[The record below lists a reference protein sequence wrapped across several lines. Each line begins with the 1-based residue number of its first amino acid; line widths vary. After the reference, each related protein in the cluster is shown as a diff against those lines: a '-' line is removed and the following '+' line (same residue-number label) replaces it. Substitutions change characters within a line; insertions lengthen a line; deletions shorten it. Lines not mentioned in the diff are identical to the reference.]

1 MEACLEIYGFYRP
14 IIKRTIVGML
24 CVAILT
30 GAVFSRKAVG
40 TKEYLSAEKQ
50 EETRND
56 IAVSKME
63 KIVAAESQEIIVS
76 EPDKT
81 VMAEAKDNLAEKE
94 EAIIAAES
102 KVNIVDVPKNIIVDG
117 TKDIIMD
124 TPKNTVVDEA
134 KDVITD
140 EPKDTIVDEAKDV
153 ITDESK
159 DTIVDEANDIPKN
172 DAEES
177 EDAKTDIAETATPFL
192 IDEAGMLYGI
202 NEEMLDC
209 RSGVLELPS
218 ENCVGIRSHAFIN
231 GFTDIYEIYIPS
243 NISVIETGAFDGI
256 DNLFDIMVEEGNIN
270 YTSIDG
276 VLYDEEEITLLAFPA
291 GRTGGYIVPTQ
302 TERIA
307 ANAFAQT
314 GLSVIDIRDCGTLLI
329 EDDRAAQLVRCEQ

>member
-30 GAVFSRKAVG
+30 GAVFSRKTVG

-56 IAVSKME
+56 VAVSKME
-63 KIVAAESQEIIVS
+63 KIVAAESQKIIVS

-102 KVNIVDVPKNIIVDG
+102 KVSIVDVPKNIIVDG

-153 ITDESK
+153 ITDEPK
-159 DTIVDEANDIPKN
+159 DTIVNESNDIPKN
-172 DAEES
+172 DTEES
-177 EDAKTDIAETATPFL
+177 EDAKTDIAETAMPFL

>member
-63 KIVAAESQEIIVS
+63 KIVAAGSQEIIVS

-94 EAIIAAES
+94 EAI
-102 KVNIVDVPKNIIVDG
+102 
-117 TKDIIMD
+117 MD

-140 EPKDTIVDEAKDV
+140 EPKDTIVN
-153 ITDESK
+153 ES
-159 DTIVDEANDIPKN
+159 NDIPKN
-172 DAEES
+172 DTEES

>member
-63 KIVAAESQEIIVS
+63 KIVAAGSQEIIVS

-94 EAIIAAES
+94 EA
-102 KVNIVDVPKNIIVDG
+102 
-117 TKDIIMD
+117 IMD

-153 ITDESK
+153 ITDEPK
-159 DTIVDEANDIPKN
+159 DTIVNESNDIPKN
-172 DAEES
+172 DTEES

-256 DNLFDIMVEEGNIN
+256 DNLFDIMVE
-270 YTSIDG
+270 
-276 VLYDEEEITLLAFPA
+276 
-291 GRTGGYIVPTQ
+291 
-302 TERIA
+302 
-307 ANAFAQT
+307 
-314 GLSVIDIRDCGTLLI
+314 
-329 EDDRAAQLVRCEQ
+329 

>member
-14 IIKRTIVGML
+14 IIKRTIVGVL

-40 TKEYLSAEKQ
+40 TKEYLSAKKQ

-56 IAVSKME
+56 VAVSKME
-63 KIVAAESQEIIVS
+63 KIVAAESQKIIVS

-94 EAIIAAES
+94 EAI
-102 KVNIVDVPKNIIVDG
+102 
-117 TKDIIMD
+117 MD
-124 TPKNTVVDEA
+124 TPKNMVVDEAKDVITDEPKNTIVDEA

-140 EPKDTIVDEAKDV
+140 EPKDTIVN
-153 ITDESK
+153 ES
-159 DTIVDEANDIPKN
+159 NDIPKN
-172 DAEES
+172 DTEES

-209 RSGVLELPS
+209 RSGVLELSS

>member
-40 TKEYLSAEKQ
+40 TKEYLSAKKQ
-50 EETRND
+50 EKTRND
-56 IAVSKME
+56 VAVSKME
-63 KIVAAESQEIIVS
+63 KIVAAESQKIIVS

-94 EAIIAAES
+94 EAI
-102 KVNIVDVPKNIIVDG
+102 
-117 TKDIIMD
+117 MD

-140 EPKDTIVDEAKDV
+140 EPKNTIVDEAKDV
-153 ITDESK
+153 ITDEPK
-159 DTIVDEANDIPKN
+159 DTIVNESNDIPKN
-172 DAEES
+172 DTEES

>member
-56 IAVSKME
+56 VAVSKME

-117 TKDIIMD
+117 TKDIIVD

>member
-63 KIVAAESQEIIVS
+63 KIVAAGSQEIIVS

-81 VMAEAKDNLAEKE
+81 VMTEAKDNLAEKE

-102 KVNIVDVPKNIIVDG
+102 KANIVDVPKNIIVDG

-124 TPKNTVVDEA
+124 TPKDTVVDEA

-153 ITDESK
+153 ITDEPK
-159 DTIVDEANDIPKN
+159 DTIVDESNDIPKN
-172 DAEES
+172 DTEES

>member
-1 MEACLEIYGFYRP
+1 MEGCLEIYGFYRP

-56 IAVSKME
+56 VAVSKME

-81 VMAEAKDNLAEKE
+81 VMAEVKDNLAEKE
-94 EAIIAAES
+94 EA
-102 KVNIVDVPKNIIVDG
+102 
-117 TKDIIMD
+117 IMD

-153 ITDESK
+153 ITDEPK
-159 DTIVDEANDIPKN
+159 DTIVDESNDIPKN
-172 DAEES
+172 DTEES

-307 ANAFAQT
+307 ANAFVQT

>member
-14 IIKRTIVGML
+14 IMKRTIVGIL

-50 EETRND
+50 EETKKD
-56 IAVSKME
+56 IVASNME
-63 KIVAAESQEIIVS
+63 KIVVAEPQEIIAS

-81 VMAEAKDNLAEKE
+81 VMAEAKDILAEQE
-94 EAIIAAES
+94 EAAIADAP
-102 KVNIVDVPKNIIVDG
+102 KNMIVDGTKDIITDTPKNIIVDG
-117 TKDIIMD
+117 TKDSIMD
-124 TPKNTVVDEA
+124 TPKNTVVNEA

-140 EPKDTIVDEAKDV
+140 EPKDTIVN
-153 ITDESK
+153 ES
-159 DTIVDEANDIPKN
+159 NDIPKN
-172 DAEES
+172 DTEES

-209 RSGVLELPS
+209 TSGVLELPS

-256 DNLFDIMVEEGNIN
+256 DNLFDIMVEEGNLN

-276 VLYDEEEITLLAFPA
+276 VLYDEDRTTLLTFPA

-329 EDDRAAQLVRCEQ
+329 EDDRAVQLVRCEQ

>member
-1 MEACLEIYGFYRP
+1 MEGCLEIYGFYRP

-50 EETRND
+50 EETGND

-102 KVNIVDVPKNIIVDG
+102 KVNIVDVPKN
-117 TKDIIMD
+117 
-124 TPKNTVVDEA
+124 TVVDEA

-140 EPKDTIVDEAKDV
+140 EPKDTIVN
-153 ITDESK
+153 ES
-159 DTIVDEANDIPKN
+159 NDIPKN
-172 DAEES
+172 DTEES

-202 NEEMLDC
+202 NEEMMDC

>member
-14 IIKRTIVGML
+14 IMKRTIVGIL

-56 IAVSKME
+56 IAISKME
-63 KIVAAESQEIIVS
+63 KIAAAEPQEIIAS

-81 VMAEAKDNLAEKE
+81 VMAEAKDILAEQE
-94 EAIIAAES
+94 EAAIA
-102 KVNIVDVPKNIIVDG
+102 
-117 TKDIIMD
+117 D
-124 TPKNTVVDEA
+124 TPKNTVVNEA

-140 EPKDTIVDEAKDV
+140 EPKDTIVN
-153 ITDESK
+153 ES
-159 DTIVDEANDIPKN
+159 NDIPKN
-172 DAEES
+172 DTEES
-177 EDAKTDIAETATPFL
+177 EDAKTDIVETATPFL

-209 RSGVLELPS
+209 TSGVLELPS

-256 DNLFDIMVEEGNIN
+256 DNLFDIVVEEGNLN

-276 VLYDEEEITLLAFPA
+276 VLYDEDRTTLLTFPA

-329 EDDRAAQLVRCEQ
+329 EDDRAVQLVRCEQ

>member
-1 MEACLEIYGFYRP
+1 MEGCLEIYGFYRP

-94 EAIIAAES
+94 EAI
-102 KVNIVDVPKNIIVDG
+102 
-117 TKDIIMD
+117 MD

-140 EPKDTIVDEAKDV
+140 EPKDTIVN
-153 ITDESK
+153 ES
-159 DTIVDEANDIPKN
+159 NDIPKN
-172 DAEES
+172 DTEES

>member
-56 IAVSKME
+56 VAVSKME

-153 ITDESK
+153 ITDEPK

>member
-40 TKEYLSAEKQ
+40 TKEYLSAKKQ

-56 IAVSKME
+56 VAVSKME
-63 KIVAAESQEIIVS
+63 KIVAAESQKIIVS

-94 EAIIAAES
+94 EA
-102 KVNIVDVPKNIIVDG
+102 
-117 TKDIIMD
+117 IMD

-153 ITDESK
+153 ITDEPK
-159 DTIVDEANDIPKN
+159 DTIVNESNDIPKN
-172 DAEES
+172 DTEES

-243 NISVIETGAFDGI
+243 NISVIEIGAFDGI

-314 GLSVIDIRDCGTLLI
+314 GLSVIDIRDCKTLLI

>member
-56 IAVSKME
+56 VAVSNME

-153 ITDESK
+153 IIDEPK
-159 DTIVDEANDIPKN
+159 NTIVNESNDIPKN
-172 DAEES
+172 DTEES

>member
-14 IIKRTIVGML
+14 IVKRTIVGML

-50 EETRND
+50 EETKND
-56 IAVSKME
+56 IAVSNME
-63 KIVAAESQEIIVS
+63 KIVAAEPQEIIAS

-81 VMAEAKDNLAEKE
+81 VMAEAKDILAEKE
-94 EAIIAAES
+94 EAAIADAP
-102 KVNIVDVPKNIIVDG
+102 KNMIVDGTKDIITDTPKNIIVDG
-117 TKDIIMD
+117 TKDSIMD
-124 TPKNTVVDEA
+124 TPKNTVVDEV

-140 EPKDTIVDEAKDV
+140 EPKDTIVDE
-153 ITDESK
+153 S
-159 DTIVDEANDIPKN
+159 NDIPKN
-172 DAEES
+172 DTEEI
-177 EDAKTDIAETATPFL
+177 ENVKTDIAETATPFL
-192 IDEAGMLYGI
+192 IDGDGMLYGI

-209 RSGVLELPS
+209 TSGVLELPS
-218 ENCVGIRSHAFIN
+218 ENCVGIRSHVFIN

-256 DNLFDIMVEEGNIN
+256 DNLFDIMVEEGNLN
-270 YTSIDG
+270 YASIDG
-276 VLYDEEEITLLAFPA
+276 VLYDEDRATLLTFPA

>member
-40 TKEYLSAEKQ
+40 TKGYLSAEKQ

-63 KIVAAESQEIIVS
+63 KIVAAGSQEIIVS

-94 EAIIAAES
+94 EA
-102 KVNIVDVPKNIIVDG
+102 
-117 TKDIIMD
+117 IMD

>member
-63 KIVAAESQEIIVS
+63 KIVAAGSQEIIVS

-153 ITDESK
+153 ITDEPK
-159 DTIVDEANDIPKN
+159 DTIVNESNDIPKN
-172 DAEES
+172 DTEES

>member
-56 IAVSKME
+56 VAVSNME

-153 ITDESK
+153 ITDEPK
-159 DTIVDEANDIPKN
+159 NTIVNESNDIPKN
-172 DAEES
+172 DTEES

-291 GRTGGYIVPTQ
+291 GRIGGYIVPTQ

>member
-40 TKEYLSAEKQ
+40 TKEYLSAKKQ

-56 IAVSKME
+56 VAVSKME
-63 KIVAAESQEIIVS
+63 KIVAAESQKIIVS

-102 KVNIVDVPKNIIVDG
+102 KVSIVDVPKNTI
-117 TKDIIMD
+117 
-124 TPKNTVVDEA
+124 VDEA

-140 EPKDTIVDEAKDV
+140 EPKDTIVN
-153 ITDESK
+153 ES
-159 DTIVDEANDIPKN
+159 NDIPKN
-172 DAEES
+172 DTEES

-329 EDDRAAQLVRCEQ
+329 EDDKAAQLVRCEQ

>member
-63 KIVAAESQEIIVS
+63 KIVAAESQKIIVS

-102 KVNIVDVPKNIIVDG
+102 KVSIVDVPKNTI
-117 TKDIIMD
+117 
-124 TPKNTVVDEA
+124 VDEA

-140 EPKDTIVDEAKDV
+140 EPKDTIVN
-153 ITDESK
+153 ES
-159 DTIVDEANDIPKN
+159 NDIPKN
-172 DAEES
+172 DTEES
-177 EDAKTDIAETATPFL
+177 EDAKTDIAEAATPFL

-209 RSGVLELPS
+209 KSGVLELPS

>member
-40 TKEYLSAEKQ
+40 TKEYLSAKKQ

-56 IAVSKME
+56 VAVSKME
-63 KIVAAESQEIIVS
+63 KIVAAESQKIIVS

-94 EAIIAAES
+94 EA
-102 KVNIVDVPKNIIVDG
+102 
-117 TKDIIMD
+117 IMD

-140 EPKDTIVDEAKDV
+140 EPKDTIVN
-153 ITDESK
+153 ES
-159 DTIVDEANDIPKN
+159 NDIPKN
-172 DAEES
+172 DTEES

-307 ANAFAQT
+307 ANVFAQT

>member
-14 IIKRTIVGML
+14 IMKRTIVGIL

-56 IAVSKME
+56 IAISKME
-63 KIVAAESQEIIVS
+63 KIAAAEPQEIIAS

-81 VMAEAKDNLAEKE
+81 VMAEAKDILAEQE
-94 EAIIAAES
+94 EAAIADAP
-102 KVNIVDVPKNIIVDG
+102 KNMIVDGTKDIITDTPKNIIVDG
-117 TKDIIMD
+117 TKDSIMD
-124 TPKNTVVDEA
+124 TPKNMVVDEA

-140 EPKDTIVDEAKDV
+140 EPKDTIVN
-153 ITDESK
+153 ES
-159 DTIVDEANDIPKN
+159 NDIPKN
-172 DAEES
+172 DTEES

-209 RSGVLELPS
+209 TSGVLELPS
-218 ENCVGIRSHAFIN
+218 ENCVGIRSHVFIN

-256 DNLFDIMVEEGNIN
+256 DNLFDIMVEEGNLN

-276 VLYDEEEITLLAFPA
+276 VLYDEDRMTLLTFPA

-329 EDDRAAQLVRCEQ
+329 EDDRAVQLVRCEQ

>member
-1 MEACLEIYGFYRP
+1 MEIYGFYRP

-40 TKEYLSAEKQ
+40 TKEYLSAKKQ

-56 IAVSKME
+56 VAVSKME
-63 KIVAAESQEIIVS
+63 KIVAAESQKIIVS

-102 KVNIVDVPKNIIVDG
+102 KVSIVDVPKNTI
-117 TKDIIMD
+117 
-124 TPKNTVVDEA
+124 VDEA

-140 EPKDTIVDEAKDV
+140 EPKDTIVN
-153 ITDESK
+153 ES
-159 DTIVDEANDIPKN
+159 NDIPKN
-172 DAEES
+172 DTEES

>member
-40 TKEYLSAEKQ
+40 TKGYLSAEKQ

-56 IAVSKME
+56 VAVSKME
-63 KIVAAESQEIIVS
+63 KIVAAGSQEIIVS

-81 VMAEAKDNLAEKE
+81 VMAETKDNLAEKE
-94 EAIIAAES
+94 EAIM
-102 KVNIVDVPKNIIVDG
+102 DTPKNTVVDEA
-117 TKDIIMD
+117 KDVITD
-124 TPKNTVVDEA
+124 EPKNTVVDEA

-140 EPKDTIVDEAKDV
+140 EPKDTIVDE
-153 ITDESK
+153 S
-159 DTIVDEANDIPKN
+159 NDIPKN
-172 DAEES
+172 DTEES
-177 EDAKTDIAETATPFL
+177 EDAKKDIAETATPFL

>member
-81 VMAEAKDNLAEKE
+81 VMAEA
-94 EAIIAAES
+94 
-102 KVNIVDVPKNIIVDG
+102 
-117 TKDIIMD
+117 
-124 TPKNTVVDEA
+124 
-134 KDVITD
+134 
-140 EPKDTIVDEAKDV
+140 
-153 ITDESK
+153 
-159 DTIVDEANDIPKN
+159 
-172 DAEES
+172 
-177 EDAKTDIAETATPFL
+177 ATPFL

-209 RSGVLELPS
+209 KSGVLELPS

>member
-63 KIVAAESQEIIVS
+63 KIVAAGSQEIIVS
-76 EPDKT
+76 E
-81 VMAEAKDNLAEKE
+81 
-94 EAIIAAES
+94 
-102 KVNIVDVPKNIIVDG
+102 
-117 TKDIIMD
+117 
-124 TPKNTVVDEA
+124 NTVVDEA

-153 ITDESK
+153 ITDEPK
-159 DTIVDEANDIPKN
+159 DTIVNESNDIPKN
-172 DAEES
+172 DTEES

>member
-56 IAVSKME
+56 VAVSNME
-63 KIVAAESQEIIVS
+63 KIVAAESPEIIVS

-117 TKDIIMD
+117 TKDSIMD

-140 EPKDTIVDEAKDV
+140 EPKDTIVDEAQDV
-153 ITDESK
+153 ITDEPK
-159 DTIVDEANDIPKN
+159 NTIVNESNDIPKN
-172 DAEES
+172 DTEES

>member
-14 IIKRTIVGML
+14 IIKRTIVGIL

-50 EETRND
+50 EETKKD
-56 IAVSKME
+56 IVVSNME
-63 KIVAAESQEIIVS
+63 KIVVAEPQEIIAS

-81 VMAEAKDNLAEKE
+81 VMAEAKDILAEQE
-94 EAIIAAES
+94 EAAIADE
-102 KVNIVDVPKNIIVDG
+102 PKNMIVDG
-117 TKDIIMD
+117 TKDIITDTPKDIIVDGTKGSIMD
-124 TPKNTVVDEA
+124 TPKNTVVDEE

-140 EPKDTIVDEAKDV
+140 EPKNTIVN
-153 ITDESK
+153 ES
-159 DTIVDEANDIPKN
+159 NNIPKN
-172 DAEES
+172 DTEEI
-177 EDAKTDIAETATPFL
+177 EDAKTDITETATPFL

-209 RSGVLELPS
+209 TSGVLELPS
-218 ENCVGIRSHAFIN
+218 ENCVGICSHVFIN

-256 DNLFDIMVEEGNIN
+256 DNLFDIMVEDGNLN
-270 YTSIDG
+270 YASIDG
-276 VLYDEEEITLLAFPA
+276 VLYDEDRATLLTFPA

-307 ANAFAQT
+307 ANAFSQT

>member
-40 TKEYLSAEKQ
+40 TKGYLSAEKQ

-56 IAVSKME
+56 VAVSKME
-63 KIVAAESQEIIVS
+63 KIVAAGSQEIIVS

-81 VMAEAKDNLAEKE
+81 VMAETKDNLAEKE
-94 EAIIAAES
+94 EA
-102 KVNIVDVPKNIIVDG
+102 
-117 TKDIIMD
+117 IMD

-140 EPKDTIVDEAKDV
+140 EPKDTIVDEA
-153 ITDESK
+153 
-159 DTIVDEANDIPKN
+159 NDIPKN
-172 DAEES
+172 DTEES

>member
-56 IAVSKME
+56 VAVSKME
-63 KIVAAESQEIIVS
+63 KIVAAGSQEIIVS

-94 EAIIAAES
+94 EAI
-102 KVNIVDVPKNIIVDG
+102 
-117 TKDIIMD
+117 MD

-140 EPKDTIVDEAKDV
+140 EPKDTIVN
-153 ITDESK
+153 ES
-159 DTIVDEANDIPKN
+159 NDIPKN
-172 DAEES
+172 DTEES

-276 VLYDEEEITLLAFPA
+276 VLYDEEEITLLVFPA

>member
-14 IIKRTIVGML
+14 IIKRIIVGML

-63 KIVAAESQEIIVS
+63 KIVAAESREIIVS
-76 EPDKT
+76 ESDKT

-153 ITDESK
+153 ITDEPK
-159 DTIVDEANDIPKN
+159 DTIVNEANDIPKN
-172 DAEES
+172 DTEES
-177 EDAKTDIAETATPFL
+177 EDAKTDIAEAATPFL

>member
-1 MEACLEIYGFYRP
+1 MEGCLEIYGFYRP

-50 EETRND
+50 EETGND

-102 KVNIVDVPKNIIVDG
+102 KVNIVDVPKN
-117 TKDIIMD
+117 
-124 TPKNTVVDEA
+124 TVVDEA

-140 EPKDTIVDEAKDV
+140 EPKDTIVN
-153 ITDESK
+153 ES
-159 DTIVDEANDIPKN
+159 NNIPKN
-172 DAEES
+172 DTEES

-218 ENCVGIRSHAFIN
+218 ENCIGIRSHAFIN

>member
-1 MEACLEIYGFYRP
+1 MEGCLEIYGFYRP

-24 CVAILT
+24 CFAILT

-102 KVNIVDVPKNIIVDG
+102 KVNIVDVPKN
-117 TKDIIMD
+117 
-124 TPKNTVVDEA
+124 TVVDEA

-140 EPKDTIVDEAKDV
+140 EPKDTIVN
-153 ITDESK
+153 ES
-159 DTIVDEANDIPKN
+159 NDIPKN
-172 DAEES
+172 DTEES

>member
-40 TKEYLSAEKQ
+40 TKEYLSAKKQ

-56 IAVSKME
+56 VAVSKME
-63 KIVAAESQEIIVS
+63 KIVAAESQKIIVS

-94 EAIIAAES
+94 EA
-102 KVNIVDVPKNIIVDG
+102 
-117 TKDIIMD
+117 IMD

-153 ITDESK
+153 ITDEPK
-159 DTIVDEANDIPKN
+159 DTIVNESNDIPKN
-172 DAEES
+172 DTEES

-218 ENCVGIRSHAFIN
+218 ENCVGIRSHAFTN

>member
-14 IIKRTIVGML
+14 IMKRTIVGIL

-50 EETRND
+50 EETKND
-56 IAVSKME
+56 IVVNNME
-63 KIVAAESQEIIVS
+63 KIVVAEPQEIIAS

-81 VMAEAKDNLAEKE
+81 VMAEAKDILAEQE
-94 EAIIAAES
+94 EAAIADAP
-102 KVNIVDVPKNIIVDG
+102 KNMIVDGTKDIITDTPKNIIVDG
-117 TKDIIMD
+117 TKDSIMD
-124 TPKNTVVDEA
+124 TPKNMVVDEA

-140 EPKDTIVDEAKDV
+140 EPKDTIVN
-153 ITDESK
+153 ES
-159 DTIVDEANDIPKN
+159 NDIPKN
-172 DAEES
+172 DTEES

-209 RSGVLELPS
+209 TSGVLELPS

-256 DNLFDIMVEEGNIN
+256 DNLFDIMVEEGNLN

-276 VLYDEEEITLLAFPA
+276 VLYDEDRTTLLTFPA

-329 EDDRAAQLVRCEQ
+329 EDDRAVQLVRCEQ

>member
-1 MEACLEIYGFYRP
+1 MEGCLEIYGFYRP
-14 IIKRTIVGML
+14 NIKRTIVGIL
-24 CVAILT
+24 CIAILT
-30 GAVFSRKAVG
+30 GSVFSRKAVG
-40 TKEYLSAEKQ
+40 TKEYLSAKKQ
-50 EETRND
+50 EETRNE

-63 KIVAAESQEIIVS
+63 RIVTAGSQEIIVS

-81 VMAEAKDNLAEKE
+81 VMVEEKDNLAEKV
-94 EAIIAAES
+94 A
-102 KVNIVDVPKNIIVDG
+102 IVDKTKASIVDAPKDIIVDG
-117 TKDIIMD
+117 TKDIITD
-124 TPKNTVVDEA
+124 TPKNT
-134 KDVITD
+134 
-140 EPKDTIVDEAKDV
+140 IVDETKDV
-153 ITDESK
+153 ITDESQ
-159 DTIVDEANDIPKN
+159 DTIADESNNIPKN
-172 DAEES
+172 DTEEK
-177 EDAKTDIAETATPFL
+177 EDARTDIAETITPFL
-192 IDEAGMLYGI
+192 IDGDGMIYGI

-209 RSGVLELPS
+209 TSGVLELPS

-231 GFTDIYEIYIPS
+231 GVTDIYEIYIPS

>member
-56 IAVSKME
+56 VAVSKME

-102 KVNIVDVPKNIIVDG
+102 KVNIVDVPKN
-117 TKDIIMD
+117 
-124 TPKNTVVDEA
+124 TVVDEA

-140 EPKDTIVDEAKDV
+140 EPKDTIVN
-153 ITDESK
+153 ES
-159 DTIVDEANDIPKN
+159 NDIPKN
-172 DAEES
+172 DTEES

>member
-1 MEACLEIYGFYRP
+1 MGI
-14 IIKRTIVGML
+14 L
-24 CVAILT
+24 CIAILT
-30 GAVFSRKAVG
+30 GSVFSRKAVG
-40 TKEYLSAEKQ
+40 TKEYLSAKKQ
-50 EETRND
+50 EETRNE

-63 KIVAAESQEIIVS
+63 RIVTAGSQEIIVS

-81 VMAEAKDNLAEKE
+81 VMVEEKDNLAEKV
-94 EAIIAAES
+94 A
-102 KVNIVDVPKNIIVDG
+102 IVDKTKASIVDAPKDIIVDG
-117 TKDIIMD
+117 TKDIITD
-124 TPKNTVVDEA
+124 TPKNT
-134 KDVITD
+134 
-140 EPKDTIVDEAKDV
+140 IVDETKDV
-153 ITDESK
+153 ITDESQ
-159 DTIVDEANDIPKN
+159 DTIADESNDIPKN
-172 DAEES
+172 DTEES

>member
-63 KIVAAESQEIIVS
+63 KIVAAESQKIIVS

-102 KVNIVDVPKNIIVDG
+102 KVSIVDVPKNTI
-117 TKDIIMD
+117 
-124 TPKNTVVDEA
+124 VDEA

-140 EPKDTIVDEAKDV
+140 EPKDTIVN
-153 ITDESK
+153 ES
-159 DTIVDEANDIPKN
+159 NDIPKN
-172 DAEES
+172 DTEES